1 MKKSLYLYKPNI
13 KMKNWEYEVA
23 TVVTQSGQTLKEKM
37 NEFGKGGWEVFNV
50 VKDGKDSYILFMK
63 REKEKVDW
71 SPMGF

>member
-23 TVVTQSGQTLKEKM
+23 TVVIQSGQTLEEKM
-37 NEFGKGGWEVFNV
+37 NEFGKRGWEIFNFI
-50 VKDGKDSYILFMK
+50 KEDKDSYTLFMK
-63 REKEKVDW
+63 REKEKIDY

>member
-1 MKKSLYLYKPNI
+1 
-13 KMKNWEYEVA
+13 MKNWEYEVA

-37 NEFGKGGWEVFNV
+37 NEFGKSGWEVFNV
-50 VKDGKDSYILFMK
+50 VKDGKYSYILFMK